1 MAMAFGNN
9 EKRSVVG
16 YTNNLRMKKARIKQS
31 GYTIGDFSKSL
42 SLGFLDFDV
51 LAAFSVCL
59 KILRSWFG
67 KWVAVQECRSGCGF
81 VNDDKSESD
90 DADSDQAVEFVGGNV
105 HRVTSKEV
113 WDQKLSEAKRG
124 GRIVIANFSAKWCG
138 SCRMIAPFYC
148 ELSEKQPLMFL
159 LIDIDE
165 ISDFSSSWDIRATPT
180 FLFLKDGQQIGKLVG
195 ANKQELQKKI
205 AGVLDSFGNYRKIN
219 LKKGPSGLAR
229 TPILIA
235 LASAKSTELVK
246 HEKDD
251 PPTRQPT

>member
-31 GYTIGDFSKSL
+31 GMDCILFRNVNT
-42 SLGFLDFDV
+42 
-51 LAAFSVCL
+51 CL
-59 KILRSWFG
+59 LKFI
-67 KWVAVQECRSGCGF
+67 
-81 VNDDKSESD
+81 DKSESD

-219 LKKGPSGLAR
+219 LKKGPRCTGESKV
-229 TPILIA
+229 PED
-235 LASAKSTELVK
+235 KVQST
-246 HEKDD
+246 
-251 PPTRQPT
+251 R